1 MIGSSRR
8 ETPGRKATN
17 LWELNLLDSTLQ
29 NLHQYSDDLALAR
42 RSDLFALLQPGLD
55 NERPGHRCAKTRSGA
70 SR

>member
-8 ETPGRKATN
+8 KTLGRKAAN

-29 NLHQYSDDLALAR
+29 NLHQFSEDLALAR
-42 RSDLFALLQPGLD
+42 RSDFFALLQPALD
-55 NERPGHRCAKTRSGA
+55 NERPGHRCAKARPGA